1 MVPEVEID
9 TDDVAEVDSGIGLVV
24 DRVVLTV
31 VELTGAEVDG
41 PGADEEGPEEEGK
54 GPGARVEGPEV
65 AVLLVWSVD
74 MTRVEEILRP
84 IVVVLEAL
92 RWVVWVDPLEVG
104 QLMKVQH

>member
-9 TDDVAEVDSGIGLVV
+9 TDDMAEVDSGIGLVV

-41 PGADEEGPEEEGK
+41 PGADEEGPEEEGE

-65 AVLLVWSVD
+65 TVLPVWSVD
-74 MTRVEEILRP
+74 MTGVEEVLGP
-84 IVVVLEAL
+84 IVVVLEAM
-92 RWVVWVDPLEVG
+92 RWVVWVGPLEVG